1 MKKIETQLKKTP
13 NILEFSETDFEDT
26 EGLDT
31 DQDILRDMNIFR
43 KTFSGAPFKK
53 DSMKTTMK
61 NKKLTGKWNPSPKQI
76 PWSNK
81 LDKPRNI

>member
-13 NILEFSETDFEDT
+13 KILEFSETDFEDT

-43 KTFSGAPFKK
+43 KTFSGAPFEK

-61 NKKLTGKWNPSPKQI
+61 NKKLTGK
-76 PWSNK
+76 
-81 LDKPRNI
+81 